1 MNEMMK
7 ILDNIRRHIFRFVK
21 HKTNI
26 SFGNRRIGKN
36 LGFNVTYR
44 YQSQF
49 RWESNFA
56 IGDVPEIHNFDAQ
69 LSYKVSQLKSVLKLG
84 GSNIF
89 NSRYYQNYGGPTIG
103 AIYYLSI
110 TFDELLN

>member
-1 MNEMMK
+1 M
-7 ILDNIRRHIFRFVK
+7 
-21 HKTNI
+21 
-26 SFGNRRIGKN
+26 
-36 LGFNVTYR
+36 GFNVTYR

-49 RWESNFA
+49 RWESSFA
-56 IGDVPEIHNFDAQ
+56 VGDVPEIHNFDAQ
-69 LSYKVSQLKSVLKLG
+69 LSYKVSQLKSIVKLG

-103 AIYYLSI
+103 AIYYVSI